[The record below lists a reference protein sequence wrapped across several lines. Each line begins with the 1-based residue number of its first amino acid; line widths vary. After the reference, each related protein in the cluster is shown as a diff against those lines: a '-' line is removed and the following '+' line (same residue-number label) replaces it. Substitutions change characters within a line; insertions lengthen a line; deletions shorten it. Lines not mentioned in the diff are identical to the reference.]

1 MEERMVGEKSPEME
15 NFLEDF
21 AKEVFGRSRAASGE
35 TQTCVICGGEVNYF
49 RDELSARE
57 YRISKMCQKCQDS
70 VFGS

>member
-1 MEERMVGEKSPEME
+1 MKSKVQKRQEAEERQLVYDSKTRKQK
-15 NFLEDF
+15 F
-21 AKEVFGRSRAASGE
+21 
-35 TQTCVICGGEVNYF
+35 TCVICGGEVNYF